1 MKRGDFATI
10 AMAGDFGKPRP
21 VLVIQS
27 DRFMETGTLTVL
39 LVTATLVD
47 APIVRLM
54 VQPTA
59 KNGLRKSS
67 QIMIDK
73 AMTVRRDKC
82 GPPFG
87 RLEDDMMT
95 SVTRS
100 LAVFLGIA

>member
-10 AMAGDFGKPRP
+10 AIAGDFGKPRP
-21 VLVIQS
+21 ILVIQS

-59 KNGLRKSS
+59 KNGLQKSS

>member
-10 AMAGDFGKPRP
+10 AIAGDFGKPRP
-21 VLVIQS
+21 ILVIQS

>member
-1 MKRGDFATI
+1 
-10 AMAGDFGKPRP
+10 
-21 VLVIQS
+21 
-27 DRFMETGTLTVL
+27 METGTLTVL

-59 KNGLRKSS
+59 KNGLQKSS